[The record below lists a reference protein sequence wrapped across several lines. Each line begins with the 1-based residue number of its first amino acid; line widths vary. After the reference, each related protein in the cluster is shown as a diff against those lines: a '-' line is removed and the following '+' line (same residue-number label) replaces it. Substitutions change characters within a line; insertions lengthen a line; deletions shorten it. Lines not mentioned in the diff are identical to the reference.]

1 MRKNE
6 IFENFRK
13 SLRNLQF
20 LLYEHMT
27 LTVLITLLKGWYSCK
42 VVFANGNGNMVETGN
57 KIKSL
62 IWTTISKIEWA
73 NRKFGNSQF

>member
-1 MRKNE
+1 
-6 IFENFRK
+6 
-13 SLRNLQF
+13 
-20 LLYEHMT
+20 MT
-27 LTVLITLLKGWYSCK
+27 LTGLITLLKGWYSCK

>member
-1 MRKNE
+1 M
-6 IFENFRK
+6 
-13 SLRNLQF
+13 S
-20 LLYEHMT
+20 
-27 LTVLITLLKGWYSCK
+27 LTVLIILLKGWYSCK

-73 NRKFGNSQF
+73 NRKFTILKIIRHIQFFEMSNK